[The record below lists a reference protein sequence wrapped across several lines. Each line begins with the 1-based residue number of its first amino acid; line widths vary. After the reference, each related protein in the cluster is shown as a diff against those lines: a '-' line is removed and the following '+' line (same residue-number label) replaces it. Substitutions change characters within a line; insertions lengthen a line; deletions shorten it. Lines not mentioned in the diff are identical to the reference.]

1 MKIEIKHKFT
11 GAVIFAYEKEKN
23 TIKDTIEEAVRLNVS
38 LAFSNLAYSYLEY
51 SNFENANF
59 ENCNFEYCNL
69 KNCNLQNCNFES
81 ANFKNAS
88 LQNADFENCNF
99 KNANLKNASLENCN
113 LESADLQNASLQNA
127 NFEYSNLEKANLTA
141 IKEDFFEI
149 LSKAPKE
156 IGGLKKALING
167 NINGCAYE
175 GDCCCLVGTIANVRG
190 CNYTELEG
198 IIPNNSRPA
207 ERWFFGIKVGDTPK
221 NSKIAKITLDW
232 INEYETL
239 KNK

>member
-1 MKIEIKHKFT
+1 MKIEIKNRFT
-11 GAVIFAYEKEKN
+11 GAVIFAYEKENN
-23 TIKDTIEEAVRLNVS
+23 TIKDTVEEAIRLNVS
-38 LAFSNLAYSYLEY
+38 LEFAYLE
-51 SNFENANF
+51 NFDF
-59 ENCNFEYCNL
+59 RNCNFRY
-69 KNCNLQNCNFES
+69 
-81 ANFKNAS
+81 
-88 LQNADFENCNF
+88 ADFKNCNF
-99 KNANLKNASLENCN
+99 KY
-113 LESADLQNASLQNA
+113 AD
-127 NFEYSNLEKANLTA
+127 FEYSNLESANLTA
-141 IKEDFFEI
+141 IKADFFEI
-149 LSKAPKE
+149 LSKAPNE
-156 IGGLKKALING
+156 IGGLKQALING

-239 KNK
+239 IN